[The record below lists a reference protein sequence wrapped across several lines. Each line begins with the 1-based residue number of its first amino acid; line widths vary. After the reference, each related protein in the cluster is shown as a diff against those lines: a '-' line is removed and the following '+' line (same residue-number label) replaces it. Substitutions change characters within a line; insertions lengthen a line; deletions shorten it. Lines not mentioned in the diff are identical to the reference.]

1 MSVWQDIRLDA
12 NRANLLKPSAVGA
25 NALVYDLL
33 ADDFFL
39 KFSQDIRDDLLL
51 PALFLSYFVGQ
62 NLLSDLG

>member
-12 NRANLLKPSAVGA
+12 DRADLIKPSAVSA

-39 KFSQDIRDDLLL
+39 KFSQDVRDDLLL
-51 PALFLSYFVGQ
+51 PAFFLRYFVG
-62 NLLSDLG
+62 